1 MTVQLSVILLSARNR
16 KRGTEVCTKEGKEI
30 QPVATRSRKVTL
42 QLRQDG
48 RYPATME
55 TIFNASVARETSEPG
70 LKELQKKVWQLVT
83 QTQRLEKC
91 VVEAEEKIE
100 Q

>member
-1 MTVQLSVILLSARNR
+1 M
-16 KRGTEVCTKEGKEI
+16 
-30 QPVATRSRKVTL
+30 KVTF

-48 RYPATME
+48 RYPATRA
-55 TIFNASVARETSEPG
+55 TIIDAPVASETSEPG